1 VTGFLQGRAV
11 MKSIEINTDNGT
23 IILPSEYAVSPSLTQ
38 EAFRKGEMFSNA
50 QSRTAGTFPWI
61 HYSFSGG
68 SVSGRNLL
76 VSLCFYDQMIVSTH
90 MTVDFYPPGSKDWSD
105 YSLDVETSTKQCH
118 DALLEE
124 ILGTPTESDRL
135 AGVHLDP
142 AHETLARPLKW
153 DFPWGTVRSSYDFKG
168 GGAFIIV
175 GYGNRQEEATQEYWK
190 ETSRKS

>member
-1 VTGFLQGRAV
+1 

-175 GYGNRQEEATQEYWK
+175 GYGNRQEEATQKYWK